1 MYREKKRTVG
11 GTLGIS
17 FQRLV
22 EEEKPRRDQTNG
34 NCIVLPRSLVP

>member
-22 EEEKPRRDQTNG
+22 EEKPRRDQTNG